1 MPQFT
6 GMNRLSKIFRR
17 RKMLLWISLV
27 FIVAA
32 VSGCQTIGFYSQ
44 AIKGQYQIFAHQQL
58 IDKLI
63 ADPKTS
69 EKLRAQLQLIQQL
82 RQFAKDEL
90 KLPVDGHYRKYVD
103 VHREYVVWNVQ
114 AAPEFSLQP
123 RTWWYPMVGSLE
135 YRGYFSEKG
144 ARHYAARIAKKGD
157 DVYVDGVEAYSTL
170 GWFKDPILNTFIRRR
185 EPDLAE
191 VLFHELGHQRVF
203 ARGDT
208 DFNEAF
214 ATTVGQEGARRWL
227 RASGKTNLLEKYETE
242 LRRNDQFVHLIMSTR
257 EQLEKVYGDTLD
269 KHGKVKAAA
278 TPPSSPAELKQAKER
293 VFADLRANYQQLKES
308 WGGYT
313 GYDEWFGRELNN
325 AQLNTIANY
334 YDFLPAF
341 ERVLEMNGNDMEK
354 FYVEVERLS
363 NLSKDARHQW
373 LRNLASGAHP
383 GSAGLSV
390 EALAKSAV
398 PPAMPSATPGS
409 TNKPAGD

>member
-1 MPQFT
+1 
-6 GMNRLSKIFRR
+6 MNRLSKILRR
-17 RKMLLWISLV
+17 RKTLLLALV
-27 FIVAA
+27 LIVAA
-32 VSGCQTIGFYSQ
+32 VSGCQEIGFYSQ
-44 AIKGQYQIFAHQQL
+44 AIKGQYQIFAHQQV

-63 ADPKTS
+63 TDPQTP
-69 EKLRAQLQLIQQL
+69 EKLRAKLQLIQHL
-82 RQFAKDEL
+82 RVFAKDEL

-114 AAPEFSLQP
+114 AAPQFSLQP

-144 ARHYAARIAKKGD
+144 AKRYGARIAKKGD

-170 GWFKDPILNTFIRRR
+170 GWFKDPILNTFIDRS
-185 EPDLAE
+185 EPELAE
-191 VLFHELGHQRVF
+191 VIFHELGHQRVF

-227 RASGKTNLLEKYETE
+227 RASGKTNLIDKYEVA

-269 KHGKVKAAA
+269 KDGKVKAAA
-278 TPPSSPAELKQAKER
+278 TPPLPPAELKQAKTR
-293 VFADLRANYQQLKES
+293 VFADLRSHYQRLKES
-308 WGGYT
+308 WGGYA

-363 NLSKDARHQW
+363 KLSKDERHQW
-373 LRNLASGAHP
+373 LRDLASGAR
-383 GSAGLSV
+383 
-390 EALAKSAV
+390 K
-398 PPAMPSATPGS
+398 
-409 TNKPAGD
+409 

>member
-1 MPQFT
+1 MK
-6 GMNRLSKIFRR
+6 RLSKIFRR
-17 RKMLLWISLV
+17 RKTLLFLSLV
-27 FIVAA
+27 VIVTA

-44 AIKGQYQIFAHQQL
+44 AIKGQYQIFAHQKL

-63 ADPKTS
+63 ADPQTPA
-69 EKLRAQLQLIQQL
+69 KLRTQLELVQQL

-103 VHREYVVWNVQ
+103 LHREYVVWNVQ

-123 RTWWYPMVGSLE
+123 RTWWYPLVGSLE
-135 YRGYFSEKG
+135 YRGYFAEKG
-144 ARHYAARIAKKGD
+144 ARHYAAGIAKKGD

-170 GWFKDPILNTFIRRR
+170 GWFNDPILNTFIGRR

-208 DFNEAF
+208 DFNEAY

-227 RASGKTNLLEKYETE
+227 RASGKTNLLEKYELE
-242 LRRNDQFVHLIMSTR
+242 IRRNDQFVHLIMSTR
-257 EQLEKVYGDTLD
+257 EQLERAYGDTLD
-269 KHGKVKAAA
+269 KDGKVKAAE
-278 TPPSSPAELKQAKER
+278 TPPASPAELKQAKER
-293 VFADLRANYQQLKES
+293 IFAGLRTNYQTLKES
-308 WGGYT
+308 WGGYS

-341 ERVLEMNGNDMEK
+341 ERLLELNGNDMEK

-363 NLSKDARHQW
+363 KMSKDERHQW
-373 LRNLASGAHP
+373 LRNLAIGAQSDP
-383 GSAGLSV
+383 GSAG
-390 EALAKSAV
+390 V
-398 PPAMPSATPGS
+398 PPARTQQTKNF
-409 TNKPAGD
+409 TNKSTVD

>member
-1 MPQFT
+1 M

-17 RKMLLWISLV
+17 RKTLLLLSLV

-44 AIKGQYQIFAHQQL
+44 AIKGQYQIFAHQEL

-63 ADPKTS
+63 ADPQTPA
-69 EKLRAQLQLIQQL
+69 KLRSQLELVQQL
-82 RQFAKDEL
+82 RAFAKDQL
-90 KLPVDGHYRKYVD
+90 KLPVDGHYRKYTD

-123 RTWWYPMVGSLE
+123 RTWWYPLVGSLE

-144 ARHYAARIAKKGD
+144 ARNYGARIAKKGD

-170 GWFKDPILNTFIRRR
+170 GWFKDPILNTFIGRR
-185 EPDLAE
+185 ESDLAE
-191 VLFHELGHQRVF
+191 VIFHELGHQRVF

-208 DFNEAF
+208 DFNEAY

-242 LRRNDQFVHLIMSTR
+242 LHRNDQFVHLIMSTR
-257 EQLEKVYGDTLD
+257 EQLEKAYGDTLD
-269 KHGKVKAAA
+269 KDGKVKAAA

-293 VFADLRANYQQLKES
+293 IFAELRANYQKLKES
-308 WGGYT
+308 WDGYP
-313 GYDEWFGRELNN
+313 GYDEWFSRELNN

-341 ERVLEMNGNDMEK
+341 ERVLAMNGNDMEK

-363 NLSKDARHQW
+363 KMSKDERHQW
-373 LRNLASGAHP
+373 LRNLANGAH
-383 GSAGLSV
+383 
-390 EALAKSAV
+390 K
-398 PPAMPSATPGS
+398 
-409 TNKPAGD
+409 